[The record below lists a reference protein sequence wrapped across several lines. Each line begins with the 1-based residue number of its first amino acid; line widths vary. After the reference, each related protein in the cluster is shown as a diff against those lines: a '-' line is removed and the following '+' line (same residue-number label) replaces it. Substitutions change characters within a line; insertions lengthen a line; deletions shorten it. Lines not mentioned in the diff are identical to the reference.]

1 MPLKKLP
8 RNSRPKKTFTFFSM
22 NSNIKSTKIDHK
34 NDNNNNN
41 NNNTNATYEFK
52 DPSGEKSTPTTLSQP
67 ASKIVLLHTLKK
79 QSPVAKHLQQVA

>member
-1 MPLKKLP
+1 
-8 RNSRPKKTFTFFSM
+8 M

-41 NNNTNATYEFK
+41 TNATYELK
-52 DPSGEKSTPTTLSQP
+52 DPSGERSMPTTLSQP
-67 ASKIVLLHTLKK
+67 ASKIVLPQTLKK

>member
-1 MPLKKLP
+1 
-8 RNSRPKKTFTFFSM
+8 M

-41 NNNTNATYEFK
+41 NNNTNATYEFI
-52 DPSGEKSTPTTLSQP
+52 DPSGERSTPTTLSQP
-67 ASKIVLLHTLKK
+67 ASKIVLPHTLKK